1 MLRHQPYYLLLFIL
15 VVPFIW
21 LSNSGC
27 WKEYSFE
34 KKDSILSIPNP
45 THPTPVP
52 SPATNFSSCSLCNES
67 DTLKL
72 GQWAFKA
79 GNTYMCGSAT
89 SSGFMG
95 SYQFFTLFGPSAC
108 SIDTGL
114 VINVLVP
121 VPLTQ
126 DRFDINA
133 TEVDFYY
140 YTRFSQTHLFNNRVS
155 NGISVSLQSY
165 IHSTS
170 IAIGSF
176 SGFVNRPNGEAIQI
190 TNGRFKVE
198 MR

>member
-1 MLRHQPYYLLLFIL
+1 MLRHCLYYLLLFVL
-15 VVPFIW
+15 VLPAISV
-21 LSNSGC
+21 STTGC

-34 KKDSILSIPNP
+34 KRDSIQSLPVPVTPNP
-45 THPTPVP
+45 AP
-52 SPATNFSSCSLCNES
+52 PASNFSCCSLCKET

-72 GQWAFKA
+72 GEWGFKA
-79 GNTYMCGSAT
+79 GNTYLCGSAT

-95 SYQFFTLFGPSAC
+95 SYRFFTLFGPSAC

-121 VPLTQ
+121 LPLTE

-133 TEVDFYY
+133 SEVDFYY

-155 NGISVSLQSY
+155 NEISVSVQSY
-165 IHSTS
+165 INSTS

-176 SGFVNRPNGEAIQI
+176 HGTVHRPNGQAIQI

-198 MR
+198 LR